1 MVDSKFQSVF
11 SKGDSRKIK
20 APSALKK
27 HLDQNAPKGYSYEL
41 FDGSRDMYVLRH
53 KNSRNENN
61 FQIRIKF
68 PLIFEGMNIKSID
81 ELLEAMYRTQKS
93 FKLDE
98 ELQNNP
104 PTIIHIGENKIV
116 NQFIGSTEGFPELP
130 PLKIKVGYNEVEV
143 PIKRVPFASLN
154 EIKIVSD
161 GSNLFKVEMIYDE
174 KSGGMKLTVKLNY
187 DFIET
192 LDQYFEHFEYIS
204 DFYKKGIT
212 ILGKVLL
219 PEKSQIKVF
228 EKNNAFLSAL
238 ARLQEYFTVKFH
250 FPHEVDKDDIY
261 YTKILFES
269 FINNRMVSMD
279 SDNQIS
285 FTFEKDKFDLSDS
298 RFGKEQEVG
307 VVLDNELKLELFGA
321 NINVLEYKVYP
332 RMSFENIVI
341 EADEIRVLFNLP
353 PEGKYYIKYSDVMND
368 YKSQEVDKKLFEYTK
383 KAIFIEKVD
392 FS

>member
-1 MVDSKFQSVF
+1 MVGSKFQSVF
-11 SKGDSRKIK
+11 SKGDSRRIK

-27 HLDQNAPKGYSYEL
+27 QLNQNAPKGYSYEL

-53 KNSRNENN
+53 KNSKNENN

-68 PLIFEGMNIKSID
+68 PLLFEGMNINSID

-104 PTIIHIGENKIV
+104 PTIIHIGGNKIV

-154 EIKIVSD
+154 EI
-161 GSNLFKVEMIYDE
+161 
-174 KSGGMKLTVKLNY
+174 
-187 DFIET
+187 
-192 LDQYFEHFEYIS
+192 LDQYFENFEYIS
-204 DFYKKGIT
+204 DFYRKGIT
-212 ILGKVLL
+212 ILGKVFL
-219 PEKSQIKVF
+219 PETSQTKVF

-238 ARLQEYFTVKFH
+238 DRLQEYFTVKFH

-285 FTFEKDKFDLSDS
+285 FTFEKDKFDLSNPH
-298 RFGKEQEVG
+298 FGKGQEVG
-307 VVLDNELKLELFGA
+307 VVLDNELELELFGA

-332 RMSFENIVI
+332 RMNFDNIVI

-353 PEGKYYIKYSDVMND
+353 PNGKYYIKYSDVMND
-368 YKSQEVDKKLFEYTK
+368 YKTQEVDKKLFEYTK
-383 KAIFIEKVD
+383 KAIYIEKVD

>member
-27 HLDQNAPKGYSYEL
+27 QLNQNAPKGYSYEL

-53 KNSRNENN
+53 KNSKNENN
-61 FQIRIKF
+61 LQIRIKF

-104 PTIIHIGENKIV
+104 PTIIHIGGNKIV
-116 NQFIGSTEGFPELP
+116 NQFIGSTEGFPELA

-161 GSNLFKVEMIYDE
+161 GSNLFKVEIIYDE
-174 KSGGMKLTVKLNY
+174 KSGGMKFTVNLNY
-187 DFIET
+187 DFIES
-192 LDQYFEHFEYIS
+192 LDQYFENFEYIS
-204 DFYKKGIT
+204 DFYRKGIT
-212 ILGKVLL
+212 ILGKVIL
-219 PEKSQIKVF
+219 PEKSQTKAF
-228 EKNNAFLSAL
+228 EKNNVFFSAL
-238 ARLQEYFTVKFH
+238 DKLQDYFTVKFH

-269 FINNRMVSMD
+269 FINNRMVSMG
-279 SDNQIS
+279 SRNQIS
-285 FTFEKDKFDLSDS
+285 FTFEKEKFDLSNS
-298 RFGKEQEVG
+298 RFRKGQEVG
-307 VVLDNELKLELFGA
+307 VVLDNELELELFGA

-332 RMSFENIVI
+332 RMNFEDIVI
-341 EADEIRVLFNLP
+341 EADEVRVLFNLP
-353 PEGKYYIKYSDVMND
+353 PNGKYYIKYSDVMNNH
-368 YKSQEVDKKLFEYTK
+368 KSQEVDKKLFEYTK
-383 KAIFIEKVD
+383 KAIYIEEVD

>member
-1 MVDSKFQSVF
+1 
-11 SKGDSRKIK
+11 
-20 APSALKK
+20 
-27 HLDQNAPKGYSYEL
+27 
-41 FDGSRDMYVLRH
+41 
-53 KNSRNENN
+53 
-61 FQIRIKF
+61 
-68 PLIFEGMNIKSID
+68 MNIKSID

-204 DFYKKGIT
+204 DFYRKGIT
-212 ILGKVLL
+212 ILGKVFL

-353 PEGKYYIKYSDVMND
+353 PNGKYYIKYSDVMND